1 MPRRPT
7 RPFTVEVRS
16 SRKSLLHPAVV
27 IAGLGDKS
35 LPADDLPNGKPH
47 TSTLDGLNIPSL
59 LRQDLA
65 RPEIAR
71 IRAPAPKT
79 SAPESQPEAQ
89 TATKPLTDRILPD
102 LQAEDPMEALLRRE
116 VEQRALRPPGRPR
129 GSRSKPKLQATQAAL
144 RLDEEQIA
152 RRRAVLRQTAP
163 AEEDLAE
170 ATNKPVLVE
179 TVSPEPVSTPP
190 AETRIL
196 SRAVTRAFSPRAK
209 RRGVPASL
217 PAGQRWKRRLPKAL
231 W

>member
-16 SRKSLLHPAVV
+16 SRKRLLHPAVV
-27 IAGLGDKS
+27 IAGLEDKS
-35 LPADDLPNGKPH
+35 LPADGLPNGKPH

-71 IRAPAPKT
+71 IRAPAPET

-89 TATKPLTDRILPD
+89 AATKPLTDRILPD

-116 VEQRALRPPGRPR
+116 VEQRAPRPRGRPR
-129 GSRSKPKLQATQAAL
+129 GSRNKPKLQTSRDAL

-152 RRRAVLRQTAP
+152 RRRTVIRQTAP
-163 AEEDLAE
+163 AEETVVE
-170 ATNKPVLVE
+170 ATDKPVLVE
-179 TVSPEPVSTPP
+179 VVGPEPVSTPP

-196 SRAVTRAFSPRAK
+196 DRSVTRTFSRRAK
-209 RRGVPASL
+209 RRGEPVRLRP
-217 PAGQRWKRRLPKAL
+217 GERWKRRLPKAL